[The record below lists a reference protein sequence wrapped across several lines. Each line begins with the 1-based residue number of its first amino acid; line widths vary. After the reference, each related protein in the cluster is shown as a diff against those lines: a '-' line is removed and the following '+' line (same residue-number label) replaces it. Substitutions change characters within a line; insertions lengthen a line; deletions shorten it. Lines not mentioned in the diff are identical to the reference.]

1 MKRWPKVG
9 ERVLVHRSVRKRH
22 LDDDER
28 ESVHGSPSELA
39 VTEHETPIE
48 GIAVARCRL
57 STEDQQQSRTV
68 HELVGV
74 RVTIRGRM
82 HRARLEDVE
91 PAPLRLAAVHGPA
104 VERRIVNAAIEW
116 HGGRRLSAISAER
129 GAQTLALS
137 AAVED
142 LLRPPTCG
150 CCGTS
155 PCTCPTLDGGA

>member
-9 ERVLVHRSVRKRH
+9 DRVLVHRSVRKRH

-28 ESVHGSPSELA
+28 ESVHGSPSELQ
-39 VTEHETPIE
+39 VVEHEPPIE
-48 GIAVARCRL
+48 GVAVARCRL
-57 STEDQQQSRTV
+57 STEDQRQSRTT

-74 RVTIRGRM
+74 RVELRGRM
-82 HRARLEDVE
+82 HRARLEDIE
-91 PAPLRLAAVHGPA
+91 LAPARVTAVHGPA

-116 HGGRRLSAISAER
+116 HGGRRLSTISPER

-137 AAVED
+137 AAVEA
-142 LLRPPTCG
+142 LRRPPTCG

-155 PCTCPTLDGGA
+155 PCTCPTLEGAS